1 MPVSTLLLRFAAPM
15 QSWGDGS
22 RFSRRDTRREPTKSG
37 VVGFVAAAFGRR
49 RTDAI
54 DDIASLSYG
63 VRIDRNGVLLRDFHT
78 ARNESQAFVSERY
91 YLADAIFLVGL
102 SGERTFLEQIDQA
115 IRSPVFPLFLGR
127 RSCPPEGRVT
137 LGLREMILLEA
148 LKAEPWLAAASKKPK
163 RLEIVCDGQ
172 TGSFSHDHPISFSQ
186 TNRTY
191 AFRSNMR
198 TEAVFP
204 EHDSMAML

>member
-15 QSWGDGS
+15 QSWGDSS

-37 VVGFVAAAFGRR
+37 VVGFVAAALGRR
-49 RTDAI
+49 RADTI
-54 DDIASLSYG
+54 DDIAALSYG

-102 SGERTFLEQIDQA
+102 CGERSLLDQMDQA

-127 RSCPPEGRVT
+127 RSCITVSLKTFSPKISDT
-137 LGLREMILLEA
+137 LISSVLISTILLF
-148 LKAEPWLAAASKKPK
+148 
-163 RLEIVCDGQ
+163 
-172 TGSFSHDHPISFSQ
+172 T
-186 TNRTY
+186 
-191 AFRSNMR
+191 
-198 TEAVFP
+198 
-204 EHDSMAML
+204 

>member
-15 QSWGDGS
+15 QSWGDSS

-37 VVGFVAAAFGRR
+37 VVGFVAAALGRR
-49 RTDAI
+49 RADTI
-54 DDIASLSYG
+54 DDIAALSYG

-102 SGERTFLEQIDQA
+102 CGERSLLDQMDQA

-137 LGLREMILLEA
+137 LGLREMGLLEA
-148 LKAEPWLAAASKKPK
+148 LRAEPWLGTAPKKPK

-172 TGSFSHDHPISFSQ
+172 TGSLSHDHPISFSQ

-198 TEAVFP
+198 AEAVFP
-204 EHDSMAML
+204 EHDPMAIL

>member
-15 QSWGDGS
+15 QSWGDSS

-37 VVGFVAAAFGRR
+37 VVGFVAAALGRR
-49 RTDAI
+49 RADTI
-54 DDIASLSYG
+54 DDIAALSYG

-102 SGERTFLEQIDQA
+102 CGERSFLDQMDQA

-137 LGLREMILLEA
+137 LGLREMGLLEA
-148 LKAEPWLAAASKKPK
+148 LRAEPWLGTAPKKPK

-172 TGSFSHDHPISFSQ
+172 TGSLSHDHPISFSQ

-198 TEAVFP
+198 AEAVFP
-204 EHDSMAML
+204 EHDPMAIL

>member
-1 MPVSTLLLRFAAPM
+1 MPVSTLLLRFDAPM
-15 QSWGDGS
+15 QSWGDSS

-37 VVGFVAAAFGRR
+37 VVGFVAAALGRR
-49 RTDAI
+49 RADTI
-54 DDIASLSYG
+54 DDIAALSYG

-102 SGERTFLEQIDQA
+102 CGERSLLDQMDQA

-137 LGLREMILLEA
+137 LGLREMGLLEA
-148 LKAEPWLAAASKKPK
+148 LRAEPWLGTAPKKPK

-172 TGSFSHDHPISFSQ
+172 TGSLSHDHPISFSQ

-198 TEAVFP
+198 AEAVFP
-204 EHDSMAML
+204 EHDPMAIL